1 MSKVKFIKGVGKSL
15 LAVGGGV
22 ALATPVFAFT
32 SPTSGSM
39 FYDVYD
45 IFVKKIVQGPIGTAA
60 GVACMVYGGVQLVMG
75 RLGASVLPIIG
86 GGLLVKAESI
96 ANSLG
101 ATINGL

>member
-1 MSKVKFIKGVGKSL
+1 MSKVKFLKGLGRSL

-22 ALATPVFAFT
+22 ALATPVFAFS
-32 SPTSGSM
+32 SPDQNSA

-45 IFVKKIVQGPIGTAA
+45 IFVKKIVQGPVGTAA

-75 RLGASVLPIIG
+75 KLGSAVLPIIG
-86 GGLLVKAESI
+86 GGLLVKAEAI

>member
-1 MSKVKFIKGVGKSL
+1 MSKVKFLKGLGKSL

-32 SPTSGSM
+32 SPDQGSA

-45 IFVKKIVQGPIGTAA
+45 IFVKKIVQGPVGTAA

-75 RLGASVLPIIG
+75 RMASAVLPIIG